1 MTGPDLQFRHV
12 LIAVLLM
19 AMGGGALA
27 QSPDELL
34 TRYGRAWHDQ
44 PVVYLKLNTT
54 FEIERTATGLKGI
67 RTVVK
72 ENITLKPSA
81 GLTEQEEV
89 YYAQLTP
96 LEKINAWTLVPNG
109 NRYSRKPVSRFVHKD
124 VLDDQIF
131 HDDSRS
137 VQFIFP
143 GVGRGAITHLD
154 YELSYADAQL
164 FSGHFFATWA
174 PVEESSLTVI
184 CDKTVDVQGVPF
196 QIPEGAIRYEKEEKR
211 GRITHR
217 WTMSKVPPLKSE
229 RDAPSILYYAPH
241 MRILIRNTGESP
253 AGDLDRLYA
262 WNRSHVDH
270 LLPDDDT
277 LLVRIAKEETAGL
290 TDDRD
295 KAAKLF
301 AWVQGHIK
309 YIAVEDGMNGLI
321 PADAVNV
328 CEARYGDCKGMANL
342 LRALMNNAGLT
353 AYLTWVGTRSI
364 PYSYHELPSCVVDNH
379 MVTAWDTGDS
389 LVILD
394 PTSGELPF
402 GMPSGFIQGKQALVG
417 IDRTRSEIVEVPI
430 MPSSRNTITDS
441 VAVKLDGIDLV
452 GTGTAY
458 FTGYRRSEMASMLRR
473 SDPSKWKDVVRSMH
487 MKGNDR
493 YRIDSIS
500 VEGLTDRNVP
510 LLIKYTFAVP
520 GFASEIGDELFVPP
534 VLEKP
539 FSESYYRKGRTLP
552 VSMDFLWEFNEVIAL
567 ELPVNQGVTLVP
579 EHAEYAVDGTGY
591 SLLRGEVIDAPDGT
605 STLHLRNSY
614 RMGQLIVQPNELD
627 ARGGLL
633 EHLDQDMNRSIILKQ
648 IAP

>member
-321 PADAVNV
+321 PAEAVNV

-364 PYSYHELPSCVVDNH
+364 PYSYNELPSCVVDNH

-452 GTGTAY
+452 GMGTAY

>member
-1 MTGPDLQFRHV
+1 MTDPDLQFRHV

-321 PADAVNV
+321 PAEAVNV

-567 ELPVNQGVTLVP
+567 ELPVNKGVTLVP

>member
-321 PADAVNV
+321 PAEAVNV

-452 GTGTAY
+452 GMGTAY

>member
-1 MTGPDLQFRHV
+1 MTDPDLQFRHV

-452 GTGTAY
+452 GMGTAY

-567 ELPVNQGVTLVP
+567 ELPVNKGVTLVP

>member
-321 PADAVNV
+321 PAEAVNV

-364 PYSYHELPSCVVDNH
+364 PYSYNELPSCVVDNH

-633 EHLDQDMNRSIILKQ
+633 EHLDQRVNRSIILKQ

>member
-1 MTGPDLQFRHV
+1 MTDPDLQFRHV

-321 PADAVNV
+321 PAEAVNV

-364 PYSYHELPSCVVDNH
+364 PYSYNELPSCVVDNH

-452 GTGTAY
+452 GMGTAY

>member
-19 AMGGGALA
+19 AMGGGVLA

-321 PADAVNV
+321 PAEAVNV

>member
-321 PADAVNV
+321 PAEAVNV

-567 ELPVNQGVTLVP
+567 ELPVNKGVTLVP

>member
-364 PYSYHELPSCVVDNH
+364 PYSYNELPSCVVDNH

>member
-1 MTGPDLQFRHV
+1 MTDPDLQFRHV

-321 PADAVNV
+321 PAEAVNV

-364 PYSYHELPSCVVDNH
+364 PYSYNELPSCVVDNH

>member
-109 NRYSRKPVSRFVHKD
+109 NRYSRKPVSRFVHRD

-321 PADAVNV
+321 PAEAVNV

-452 GTGTAY
+452 GMGTAY

>member
-1 MTGPDLQFRHV
+1 MTDPDLQFRHV

>member
-321 PADAVNV
+321 PAEAVNV

-364 PYSYHELPSCVVDNH
+364 PYSYNELPSCVVDNH

-520 GFASEIGDELFVPP
+520 GFASEIGDELFVRP

-552 VSMDFLWEFNEVIAL
+552 VSMDFLWEFDEVIAL
-567 ELPVNQGVTLVP
+567 ELPVNKGVTLVP

>member
-321 PADAVNV
+321 PAEAVNV

-364 PYSYHELPSCVVDNH
+364 PYSYNELPSCVVDNH

-452 GTGTAY
+452 GMGTAY

-567 ELPVNQGVTLVP
+567 ELPVNKGVTLVP